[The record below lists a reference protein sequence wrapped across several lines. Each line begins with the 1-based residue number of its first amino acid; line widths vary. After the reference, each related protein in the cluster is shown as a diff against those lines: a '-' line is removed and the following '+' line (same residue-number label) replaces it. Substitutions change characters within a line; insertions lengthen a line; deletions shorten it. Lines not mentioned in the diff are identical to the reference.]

1 MFRIVPRS
9 LFIKLGWTTFS
20 YGTVQVLR
28 LLNNIILA
36 RLLAPPLFGLMLIV
50 NTIRTGIELLSD
62 VGINQNIIRHERGDT
77 PIFYDTAWTLQALRG
92 IVLGAIC
99 FLFGGIAARFFG
111 VPELAAI
118 LPVAS
123 LFFLFTG
130 FDSVARFLLQKKL
143 SLVRLSLFE
152 IIVAALSLLI
162 HVALALITPT
172 IWALV
177 LGSVFAAAI
186 TLVGSFLLMP
196 GLRHRFIIDRPS
208 LRELLLFGRWI
219 FLSSIIYFAAMNFDR
234 LYLAKHISLGQLGVF
249 GIARTLADTIS
260 LFVTRTSSMILFPLV
275 AAMRGTA
282 PEIRGRLRHGRR
294 TLLLATAIGLAAF
307 TALGDRIVGV
317 LYDARYAE
325 AGLMLPVL
333 AIGTWFAVMSSI
345 NDSILIGL
353 GHPRLS
359 AAGNAAK
366 LLAYVVGVP
375 IALTT
380 RGLDAAIVALS
391 VGEVARYL
399 TLWISSRGE
408 GLGFAR
414 DDLPLTLVFLGCTV
428 AFRAALH
435 AVGLT
440 SGLDGLFPFAFALF
454 Q

>member
-20 YGTVQVLR
+20 YGTAQVLR

-92 IVLGAIC
+92 IVLAAIC
-99 FLFGGIAARFFG
+99 FLSGGVAARYFG
-111 VPELAAI
+111 VPELATI

-143 SLVRLSLFE
+143 AIARFSLFE
-152 IIVAALSLLI
+152 ITIAVLSLLI

-172 IWALV
+172 IWALI
-177 LGSVFAAAI
+177 LGSVFAGAI
-186 TLVGSFLLMP
+186 TLVASFLLMP
-196 GLRHRFIIDRPS
+196 GIRHRFVIDRPS

-219 FLSSIIYFAAMNFDR
+219 FVSSIIYFAAMNFDR
-234 LYLAKHISLGQLGVF
+234 LYLAKHISLGLLGVF

-260 LFVTRTSSMILFPLV
+260 LFVNRCSSMILFPLV
-275 AAMRGTA
+275 AAMRGTG
-282 PEIRGRLRHGRR
+282 PEIRGRLRNGRR
-294 TLLLATAIGLAAF
+294 TLLLATAIGLAGF
-307 TALGDRIVGV
+307 TALGDRIVGL

-375 IALTT
+375 IALT

-391 VGEVARYL
+391 IGEIARYL

-428 AFRAALH
+428 AFRTLLH
-435 AVGLT
+435 AAGLT
-440 SGLDGLFPFAFALF
+440 SGLDGLFPFAFALLR
-454 Q
+454 